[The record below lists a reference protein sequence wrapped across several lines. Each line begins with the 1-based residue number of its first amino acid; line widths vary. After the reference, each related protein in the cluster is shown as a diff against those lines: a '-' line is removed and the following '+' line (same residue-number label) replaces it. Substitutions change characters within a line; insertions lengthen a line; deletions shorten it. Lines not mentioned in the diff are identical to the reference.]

1 MPSHPGHFFFAYF
14 RSTNQVIA
22 EMMAQN
28 LIGGS
33 DQPSALLIAPTTALV
48 AKVAWQRDA
57 ALRVPQ
63 RRSGSGI
70 EESVRPISED
80 DSSGSNRVYVVHGSY
95 DQAFCPNQ
103 ERWESSVVAMS
114 VLRDNHVFL
123 ERSSITS
130 LVTILDRLVSQAAM
144 ED

>member
-1 MPSHPGHFFFAYF
+1 
-14 RSTNQVIA
+14 
-22 EMMAQN
+22 MMAQN

-48 AKVAWQRDA
+48 GKIAWQRDA

-63 RRSGSGI
+63 RRRDGGML
-70 EESVRPISED
+70 ENVRPISD
-80 DSSGSNRVYVVHGSY
+80 DGASDSNRVHVVHGSY
-95 DQAFCPNQ
+95 DEAFCPNQ
-103 ERWESSVVAMS
+103 ERWESSVVTTS

-123 ERSSITS
+123 ARSSISS